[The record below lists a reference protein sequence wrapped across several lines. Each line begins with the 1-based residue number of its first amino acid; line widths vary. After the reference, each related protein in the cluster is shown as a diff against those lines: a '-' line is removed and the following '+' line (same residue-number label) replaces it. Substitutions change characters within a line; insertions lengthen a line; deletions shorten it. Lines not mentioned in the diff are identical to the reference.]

1 LDFVGLL
8 VSIRLTIREVLFE
21 LIRLPEFPTD
31 VLCRMDTVGL
41 FELIRLPI
49 RDVLYGFTR
58 LTEFLAGAFGRADII
73 GLLVSL
79 RPAIREFLLELV
91 RLPVSADI
99 RLPVLGVALLLPTEL
114 FDGLRLLDTVGGFET
129 TSRLVALLL
138 D

>member
-1 LDFVGLL
+1 
-8 VSIRLTIREVLFE
+8 
-21 LIRLPEFPTD
+21 
-31 VLCRMDTVGL
+31 MDTVGL